1 VPSLIGVAQMNLL
14 LLAVITS
21 YGHEPVLEAR

>member
-1 VPSLIGVAQMNLL
+1 MNLL

-21 YGHEPVLEAR
+21 YGREPILEAR

>member
-21 YGHEPVLEAR
+21 YGREPILEAR